1 MKQVKFRMPLK
12 INNIS
17 ICLIMKRIFF
27 FFSMLLFSTISF
39 SQRYTSYGRG
49 YDFGE
54 TDKIMNYHPSYWF
67 GFLLLGIMLIGWLF
81 MLYLKIDEII
91 GLKAGKYIKIISGGK
106 ICITSNF
113 TRKGNEIVRTWK
125 LEEFEHLH
133 GQLKAVTKY
142 GTIQNMSCTKDDASI
157 VVHVGFNCTSD
168 YFYNNEGK
176 YRIALSNNSNYY
188 LYEKDMIHPKV

>member
-1 MKQVKFRMPLK
+1 
-12 INNIS
+12 
-17 ICLIMKRIFF
+17 
-27 FFSMLLFSTISF
+27 
-39 SQRYTSYGRG
+39 
-49 YDFGE
+49 
-54 TDKIMNYHPSYWF
+54 MNYHPSYWF

-157 VVHVGFNCTSD
+157 VSEF
-168 YFYNNEGK
+168 
-176 YRIALSNNSNYY
+176 
-188 LYEKDMIHPKV
+188 